1 MGVSLAIFIGLLCA
15 WVPIPGTQMVVAALW
30 AAIAKANI
38 PCAVAS
44 TWISNPFTFVPFYYA
59 AFWLGDRTMSVLL
72 PFWESVPFT
81 MNGIWSKESALIPML
96 LGSVFLAVVSAYVG
110 YSITKYF
117 WRRHIIAKRARQL
130 RVRDAERVAL
140 N

>member
-1 MGVSLAIFIGLLCA
+1 
-15 WVPIPGTQMVVAALW
+15 MVVAALW

-59 AFWLGDRTMSVLL
+59 AFWLGDRTMSLLL

-130 RVRDAERVAL
+130 RVRDAEQVA
-140 N
+140 